1 MKEKQLQ
8 QKKRRILWGWIL
20 AVLLLSIS
28 MGTVN
33 VQAAKLKLNKTKV
46 TVYKGCTET
55 LKVTGSKKKV
65 KWSSSK
71 KAVASVSS
79 SGKIKGKKKGTTVIY
94 AKVGKQTLKCKVT
107 VKEPSNAQRLNLA
120 KKEARKIVKKYVIS
134 NLNTKERAFVLF
146 QYLTEHCC
154 WQLNQSTEA
163 YKKNYGNEAY
173 AALILKKAAC
183 SGYARAYKLLCEA
196 AGIPVRHVN
205 AGSWTHQ
212 WNEIK
217 ANGKWIKVDAY
228 GGTFADTTG
237 IRKSLLKENKNKE
250 QLVFEFVM
258 EEEE

>member
-107 VKEPSNAQRLNLA
+107 VKEP
-120 KKEARKIVKKYVIS
+120 
-134 NLNTKERAFVLF
+134 
-146 QYLTEHCC
+146 
-154 WQLNQSTEA
+154 
-163 YKKNYGNEAY
+163 
-173 AALILKKAAC
+173 
-183 SGYARAYKLLCEA
+183 
-196 AGIPVRHVN
+196 
-205 AGSWTHQ
+205 
-212 WNEIK
+212 EIK
-217 ANGKWIKVDAY
+217 SSEKG
-228 GGTFADTTG
+228 
-237 IRKSLLKENKNKE
+237 SKENCKE
-250 QLVFEFVM
+250 ICNFQSEYERTCLCSISVSD
-258 EEEE
+258 

>member
-1 MKEKQLQ
+1 MSSLLEIPFRTLFLLKSLFFSKILLKLKEPTCYTRSRNQRIIKKWRVTNERKQLQ

-94 AKVGKQTLKCKVT
+94 AKVG
-107 VKEPSNAQRLNLA
+107 N
-120 KKEARKIVKKYVIS
+120 
-134 NLNTKERAFVLF
+134 
-146 QYLTEHCC
+146 
-154 WQLNQSTEA
+154 
-163 YKKNYGNEAY
+163 
-173 AALILKKAAC
+173 
-183 SGYARAYKLLCEA
+183 KL
-196 AGIPVRHVN
+196 
-205 AGSWTHQ
+205 
-212 WNEIK
+212 
-217 ANGKWIKVDAY
+217 
-228 GGTFADTTG
+228 
-237 IRKSLLKENKNKE
+237 
-250 QLVFEFVM
+250 
-258 EEEE
+258 

>member
-1 MKEKQLQ
+1 
-8 QKKRRILWGWIL
+8 
-20 AVLLLSIS
+20 

-107 VKEPSNAQRLNLA
+107 V
-120 KKEARKIVKKYVIS
+120 KEARKIVKKYVIS

-250 QLVFEFVM
+250 QLVFKFVM

>member
-1 MKEKQLQ
+1 M
-8 QKKRRILWGWIL
+8 
-20 AVLLLSIS
+20 
-28 MGTVN
+28 
-33 VQAAKLKLNKTKV
+33 
-46 TVYKGCTET
+46 
-55 LKVTGSKKKV
+55 
-65 KWSSSK
+65 
-71 KAVASVSS
+71 
-79 SGKIKGKKKGTTVIY
+79 IY

-250 QLVFEFVM
+250 QLVFKFVM

>member
-1 MKEKQLQ
+1 MKEQQLQ

-94 AKVGKQTLKCKVT
+94 AKVGKQTLK
-107 VKEPSNAQRLNLA
+107 
-120 KKEARKIVKKYVIS
+120 
-134 NLNTKERAFVLF
+134 
-146 QYLTEHCC
+146 
-154 WQLNQSTEA
+154 
-163 YKKNYGNEAY
+163 
-173 AALILKKAAC
+173 
-183 SGYARAYKLLCEA
+183 
-196 AGIPVRHVN
+196 
-205 AGSWTHQ
+205 
-212 WNEIK
+212 
-217 ANGKWIKVDAY
+217 
-228 GGTFADTTG
+228 
-237 IRKSLLKENKNKE
+237 
-250 QLVFEFVM
+250 
-258 EEEE
+258 

>member
-8 QKKRRILWGWIL
+8 QKKKRILWGWIL

-33 VQAAKLKLNKTKV
+33 VQASKLKLNKTKI

-79 SGKIKGKKKGTTVIY
+79 SGKIKGKKKGTAEIY
-94 AKVGKQTLKCKVT
+94 AQIGKRTLKCKVT
-107 VKEPSNAQRLNLA
+107 VKEPNKAQRQKLA
-120 KKEARKIVKKYVIS
+120 KKEARKIVKKYVPS

-146 QYLTEHCC
+146 RYLTEHCS

-173 AALILKKAAC
+173 AALVLKKAAC

-196 AGIPVRHVN
+196 AGIPVSHVN
-205 AGSWTHQ
+205 AGNWTHQ

-237 IRKSLLKENKNKE
+237 IWKSLLKESKNKE
-250 QLVFEFVM
+250 QLVFKFVM
-258 EEEE
+258 EEKR